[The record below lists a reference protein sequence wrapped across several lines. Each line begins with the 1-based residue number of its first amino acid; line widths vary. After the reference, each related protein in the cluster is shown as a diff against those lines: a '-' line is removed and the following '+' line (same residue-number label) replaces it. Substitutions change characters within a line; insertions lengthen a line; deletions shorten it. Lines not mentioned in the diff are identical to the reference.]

1 MSVRTELTQ
10 LTELTK
16 SMNKRLSLLQLDVLK
31 EVGTIGAGRAA
42 TALSDL
48 IAKKV
53 EITVPEVKLIPI
65 ENVSNLLEKRDTLF
79 FVIDME
85 ITGEVSGRIFLLF
98 SPDNAKI
105 LAENLLGKP
114 KESLDLRDELLQS
127 SLKESANILSGS
139 YVSALADMTN
149 LNILISS
156 PSLAIDMVGAI
167 LDFIFIQIAQYTE
180 EALIIKTNIK
190 VSDVDLEGLFLFF
203 PSTESLTKIFATLGV
218 NEQGGQ

>member
-1 MSVRTELTQ
+1 
-10 LTELTK
+10 
-16 SMNKRLSLLQLDVLK
+16 MNKRLSLFQLDVLR

-42 TALSDL
+42 TALSEL

-53 EITVPEVKLIPI
+53 EITVPEVSLIPI
-65 ENVSNLLEKRDTLF
+65 ENVSNLLEERDKLF

-85 ITGEVSGRIFLLF
+85 ISGDVSGRIFLLF
-98 SPDNAKI
+98 SPDDARI
-105 LAENLLGKP
+105 LAGSLLGKP
-114 KESLDLRDELLQS
+114 KEGLDLRDELLQS

-167 LDFIFIQIAQYTE
+167 LDFIFIQIAQYSE
-180 EALIIKTNIK
+180 DALIIKTNLK
-190 VSDVDLEGLFLFF
+190 VSDVRLEGIFLFF
-203 PSTESLTKIFATLGV
+203 PSSESLTRIFTTLGL
-218 NEQGGQ
+218 NEKEASNGG